1 MANEDKLNNKI
12 EEGAGKLKETTG
24 HATGDEWLRAEGKGQ
39 KDKAQLKDTLQDAA
53 EKVKDV
59 FKK

>member
-24 HATGDEWLRAEGKGQ
+24 HATGDESLRAEGEGQ
-39 KDKAQLKDTLQDAA
+39 KDKAQLKDAVQDAA
-53 EKVKDV
+53 AKVKDI